1 MPTKPKNP
9 CACVF
14 HVLGDD
20 NRLRILKYLSSGEKC
35 VCQIYKELKLPQN
48 LASHHLGKLKQCGCV
63 CSRKKGRWVHYSL
76 NQKRIKKLGLYLKN
90 ITQKKSK

>member
-1 MPTKPKNP
+1 MAKKPENKL
-9 CACVF
+9 AQLF
-14 HVLGDD
+14 SALGDD

-35 VCQIYKELKLPQN
+35 VCQIFKDLKLPQN

-76 NQKRIKKLGLYLKN
+76 NQKHLKELA
-90 ITQKKSK
+90 IFLKSLT